1 MALTLEQ
8 IQAEINALPP
18 QDIAYLREWLIA
30 QDWQQ
35 WDQQIEADSNS
46 GKLDFLFAEAMDA
59 KKTGTLE
66 DL

>member
-18 QDIAYLREWLIA
+18 QDIAHLREWLIA

-46 GKLDFLFAEAMDA
+46 GKLDFLFTEAMDA

>member
-18 QDIAYLREWLIA
+18 QDIAHLREWLIA
-30 QDWQQ
+30 QDLE

-46 GKLDFLFAEAMDA
+46 GKLDFLFTEAMDA

-66 DL
+66 NL